1 MSGKT
6 ATFMSRSTSL
16 SRSISPEPSKCDH
29 PPIMVLLHDKWTAVV
44 PYETWETIVL
54 FLNEVWILHCASK
67 WFKTHFRTYIT
78 GRYIFLAPLPHVDKE
93 LVPRR
98 AIGKKLPQWFGMGRN
113 SNDAKCIVCDFE
125 EERPESPE
133 ESEDDFTY
141 PAPPGGFEEFL
152 TFRMEQWPFGD
163 KMFIKRSRWSC
174 WALRTHVQQCWGYA
188 CNNCSKSLCHRE
200 ELSFYSWSLRRMSV
214 RHL

>member
-6 ATFMSRSTSL
+6 ATFMSRSTNL

-78 GRYIFLAPLPHVDKE
+78 SGHTNTY
-93 LVPRR
+93 
-98 AIGKKLPQWFGMGRN
+98 
-113 SNDAKCIVCDFE
+113 E
-125 EERPESPE
+125 EESPESP
-133 ESEDDFTY
+133 
-141 PAPPGGFEEFL
+141 ARKV
-152 TFRMEQWPFGD
+152 RMTSPTLRRQE
-163 KMFIKRSRWSC
+163 
-174 WALRTHVQQCWGYA
+174 ALRSSSHSVWSSGRLVTRCSSNGHDGAVGRCECMSNNVGAMPATIAGVA
-188 CNNCSKSLCHRE
+188 CVTVRSF
-200 ELSFYSWSLRRMSV
+200 LSTVGRCAV
-214 RHL
+214 